1 MRRSLIA
8 LVGAV
13 VASGL
18 VAGCTKTPIRT
29 GHVSAPQAELASTS
43 HWTAMARNA
52 GFQLAPFLTESV
64 PVGSRFFVQGHAGD
78 TDFDQ
83 VFRRTLITELR
94 GKGITVVPTRAQAS
108 HVLVYGTRVTD
119 HPAGHM
125 PAPGTVTALGAGF
138 WGVSELAANGAT
150 GGAAILAGGLTDMAL
165 AANGGAIL
173 SEVTLSIAVLGR
185 DGGEI
190 NRQTTYYVSRASAKN
205 YPELAL
211 PPMYAAV
218 GRALP
223 EPPVAYFIVE

>member
-1 MRRSLIA
+1 M
-8 LVGAV
+8 GA
-13 VASGL
+13 L
-18 VAGCTKTPIRT
+18 VAGGLLAGCTNTPIRT
-29 GHVSAPQAELASTS
+29 GHVSPPQAELASTS
-43 HWTAMARNA
+43 HWSAMARNA
-52 GFQLAPFLTESV
+52 GFQLAPFLQEQV
-64 PVGSRFFVQGHAGD
+64 PVGSRFYVQGHAGD

-94 GKGITVVPTRAQAS
+94 GKGLTVVPTRAQAS

-119 HPAGHM
+119 HPAGAL
-125 PAPGTVTALGAGF
+125 PPTGTFTSLGAGF
-138 WGVSELAANGAT
+138 WALSALSESGAPFGAVT
-150 GGAAILAGGLTDMAL
+150 TVGGALADIGLATS
-165 AANGGAIL
+165 GGAVL

-211 PPMYAAV
+211 PPMYAAS

-223 EPPVAYFIVE
+223 EPPVAHFIVE